1 MKTTGE
7 FRAALIDAF
16 VKARSG
22 DLSSEAMR
30 GMIGAA
36 NQINT
41 SLAIELKAQSMAA
54 RNGTNATAL
63 GAMKLTGK

>member
-7 FRAALIDAF
+7 LRAALADAF
-16 VKARSG
+16 VKARAGELSG
-22 DLSSEAMR
+22 DAMR

-41 SLAIELKAQSMAA
+41 SLAIELKAQNMTA
-54 RNGTNATAL
+54 RVGGTPTQL
-63 GAMKLTGK
+63 GMMRITGK